1 MVTVIEGERLSLGS
15 FSVRRLLPAPRRQM
29 IGPFIF
35 FDHFGPAHFPPGQG
49 IDVRPH
55 PHIGLATLTYLFEG
69 AVLHRDSLGSIQE
82 IRPGD
87 VNWMTAGRGIVHS
100 ERESPAVRAVEH
112 VQHGI
117 QIWLV
122 LPDGDEDVPPAFH
135 HHSAATLPVI
145 GLDRGSHARLI
156 AGAAYGRRSPVAVC
170 SPMFYLDVELVAG
183 GLLERPVDDQE
194 AGVYV
199 VSGAVEIENV
209 HHGSGRL
216 IHFAPGTALRLRA
229 IGPARLVL
237 FGGEPFATPRHIWW
251 NFVASSQERIEAARQ
266 RWRDGEFD
274 PVPGETE
281 FIPLPE

>member
-1 MVTVIEGERLSLGS
+1 MVTVIEGEQVDLGT
-15 FSVRRLLPAPRRQM
+15 FGVRRLLPASGRQM

-69 AVLHRDSLGSIQE
+69 AILHRDNLGSLQE

-100 ERESPAVRAVEH
+100 ERESPEVREVEH

-117 QIWLV
+117 QIWLA
-122 LPDGDEDVPPAFH
+122 LPDGDEDIAPAFH
-135 HHSAATLPVI
+135 HHPAATLPMI
-145 GLDRGSHARLI
+145 GLDQGGDARLI

-170 SPMFYLDVELVAG
+170 SPMFYLDVDLVPG
-183 GLLERPVDDQE
+183 GVLERPADDQE
-194 AGVYV
+194 SGVYV
-199 VSGAVEIENV
+199 VSGVVEVAGVQHEA
-209 HHGSGRL
+209 GRL
-216 IHFAPGTALRLRA
+216 LHFAPQTAVRLRA

-237 FGGEPFATPRHIWW
+237 FGGAPFATPRHIWW
-251 NFVASSQERIEAARQ
+251 NFVASSPERIEAAKQ
-266 RWRDGEFD
+266 RWRDGGFD

-281 FIPLPE
+281 FIPLPD